1 MSLIYEKSLEFREG
15 SFEKSAVIS
24 LMSTDVD
31 EIAFCLEELN
41 ECWSRAIELVVG
53 IVLLSLQVGWISVVP
68 LLVVGG
74 E

>member
-1 MSLIYEKSLEFREG
+1 VSLIYEKSLEFREG
-15 SFEKSAVIS
+15 SFQKAAAIS